1 MGETN
6 DIAQMLA
13 LLHELQGIGFIRQL
27 RQITERH
34 EFYPL
39 KTDPQIY
46 TVGGEGCEDYQPL
59 LDAASKSRGTWL

>member
-27 RQITERH
+27 RLITERK
-34 EFYPL
+34 EF
-39 KTDPQIY
+39 
-46 TVGGEGCEDYQPL
+46 
-59 LDAASKSRGTWL
+59 